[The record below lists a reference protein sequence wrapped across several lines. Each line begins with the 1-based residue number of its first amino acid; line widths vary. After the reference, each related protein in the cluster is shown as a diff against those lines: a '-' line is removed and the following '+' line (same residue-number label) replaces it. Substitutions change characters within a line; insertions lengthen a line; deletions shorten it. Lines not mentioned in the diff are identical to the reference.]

1 VTKTSNTYYST
12 LDSRSAV
19 SLERSINCDSGTEQ
33 RRNFMETIMEPLGN
47 FEGPMVVDLNMG
59 TVSTE
64 ILSVKVNTV
73 FAHLSTFLFVFA
85 ILASQV

>member
-1 VTKTSNTYYST
+1 
-12 LDSRSAV
+12 
-19 SLERSINCDSGTEQ
+19 
-33 RRNFMETIMEPLGN
+33 METIMEPLGN